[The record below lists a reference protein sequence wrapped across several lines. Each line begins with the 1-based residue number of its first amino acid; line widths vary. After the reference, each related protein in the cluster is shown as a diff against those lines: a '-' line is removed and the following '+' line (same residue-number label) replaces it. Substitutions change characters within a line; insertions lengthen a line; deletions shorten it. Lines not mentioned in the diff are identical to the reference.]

1 MTLRDGSAKEA
12 AEEENEREF
21 DRMVA
26 ADQDFLQEDV
36 EDVEDVI
43 DDRGE
48 KEEKLTARAV
58 LVPFLQ
64 AEEDR
69 RFHRA
74 WKERTA
80 MEDKIMEGVDGWKS
94 GENVYSSTWMPPHNT
109 LTPRII

>member
-1 MTLRDGSAKEA
+1 
-12 AEEENEREF
+12 
-21 DRMVA
+21 
-26 ADQDFLQEDV
+26 
-36 EDVEDVI
+36 
-43 DDRGE
+43 
-48 KEEKLTARAV
+48 
-58 LVPFLQ
+58 VPFLQ